1 MLRKKLSTLAVSL
14 GLILATSTVVSA
26 GENNGFGFGVTMQGA
41 IVNTTGSETL
51 RSTGVVT
58 SAEER
63 ALLAMPSFF
72 AQYESPWGV
81 VLGYSYVSGEGETEL
96 GNESKVKVNSVL
108 ASEGDSGTNK
118 ASAEISDLNTIYIES
133 PAFHGVYITAGWTE
147 ADITTTESLATGS
160 SYGNASVDGYT
171 VGIGRRGYFGDS
183 NAFYKLQATYT
194 DLGSLKLTNDSNT
207 INADLQAVAAGLSI
221 GYAF

>member
-14 GLILATSTVVSA
+14 GLILATSTAVSA
-26 GENNGFGFGVTMQGA
+26 GENHGLGFGVTMQGA
-41 IVNTTGSETL
+41 IVNVTGQETL
-51 RSTGVVT
+51 RGQGIVT

-63 ALLAMPSFF
+63 AALAMPSFF

-81 VLGYSYVSGEGETEL
+81 VLGYSYVSGEGKTEL
-96 GNESKVKVNSVL
+96 GNESKIKTNSL
-108 ASEGDSGTNK
+108 GEGDSGTNK

-133 PAFHGVYITAGWTE
+133 PAFHGLYIMAGWTE

-160 SYGNASVDGYT
+160 SYGNASVDGY
-171 VGIGRRGYFGDS
+171 VFGIGRRGYFGDS
-183 NAFYKLQATYT
+183 NAFYKLQGTYT
-194 DLGSLKLTNDSNT
+194 DLGSITLTNDSNT
-207 INADLQAVAAGLSI
+207 INADLQAVTAGLSI